1 VAREIMTENHGNPII
16 IKDVTKSYRSKEGPL
31 HALAQ
36 TSLNIG
42 EGEFVSIVG
51 PSGCGKS
58 TLLMIVAGL
67 VSPSS
72 GTVAIGGTS
81 VTSPY
86 TNLGLMFQRPV
97 LLDWRTV
104 LDNVLVQLEL
114 RGIPREG
121 YVDRARELLGQM
133 GLSGFERRHPH
144 ELSGGMQ
151 QRVALCRSLI
161 HDPPILLMDEPFAA
175 LDALTRDQLT
185 LDLQELWAKTR
196 KTVLFITHS
205 ISEALFLS
213 DKVVVFTPRPGMID
227 ETISVDL
234 PRPRRLVMRES
245 PAFLG
250 LSRHIE
256 NLFLKR
262 GVLREKA

>member
-1 VAREIMTENHGNPII
+1 MTEDHGKPIVI
-16 IKDVTKSYRSKEGPL
+16 NDVVKWYRSKAAPVQ
-31 HALAQ
+31 ALAP
-36 TSLNIG
+36 TSLEIK

-67 VSPSS
+67 VSPSA
-72 GTVAIGGTS
+72 GKVTIGDQQ
-81 VTSPY
+81 VTKPY

-104 LDNVLVQLEL
+104 LDNVLLQVDL
-114 RGIPREG
+114 RGLSRTN
-121 YVDRARELLGQM
+121 YVEKAIALLGQM
-133 GLSGFERRHPH
+133 GLVGFERRHPH

-175 LDALTRDQLT
+175 LDALTRDQLA
-185 LDLQELWAKTR
+185 LDLQDLWTKTG

-205 ISEALFLS
+205 IPEALFLS
-213 DKVVVFTPRPGMID
+213 DKVVVFTPRPGTIEEVID
-227 ETISVDL
+227 VDL
-234 PRPRRLVMRES
+234 PRPRRLAMRKLPTFS
-245 PAFLG
+245 DLA
-250 LSRHIE
+250 RHIE
-256 NLFLKR
+256 GLFLKR
-262 GVLREKA
+262 GVLREHV

>member
-1 VAREIMTENHGNPII
+1 
-16 IKDVTKSYRSKEGPL
+16 
-31 HALAQ
+31 
-36 TSLNIG
+36 
-42 EGEFVSIVG
+42 
-51 PSGCGKS
+51 
-58 TLLMIVAGL
+58 
-67 VSPSS
+67 
-72 GTVAIGGTS
+72 
-81 VTSPY
+81 
-86 TNLGLMFQRPV
+86 MFQRPV

-104 LDNVLVQLEL
+104 LDNVLIQLEL
-114 RGIPREG
+114 RGVPRES

-133 GLSGFERRHPH
+133 GLAGFENRHPH

-227 ETISVDL
+227 ETINVDL
-234 PRPRRLVMRES
+234 PRPRRLAMRETS
-245 PAFLG
+245 AFLG
-250 LSRHIE
+250 LSRQIE
-256 NLFLKR
+256 NMFLKR
-262 GVLREKA
+262 GVLRESS

>member
-1 VAREIMTENHGNPII
+1 MTENHGKPIV
-16 IKDVTKSYRSKEGPL
+16 IKDVAKWYRSKKGPV
-31 HALAQ
+31 HALAE
-36 TSLNIG
+36 TSLDIG

-67 VSPSS
+67 VSPSA
-72 GTVAIGGTS
+72 GTISIDGRS

-86 TNLGLMFQRPV
+86 TNLGIMFQRPV

-104 LDNVLVQLEL
+104 LGNVLVQLEL
-114 RGIPREG
+114 RGISHAS
-121 YVDRARELLGQM
+121 YVDRAVTLLDQM
-133 GLSGFERRHPH
+133 GLAGFERRHPY

-175 LDALTRDQLT
+175 LDALTRDQLA
-185 LDLQELWAKTR
+185 LDLQELWTRTR

-205 ISEALFLS
+205 ITEALFLS
-213 DKVVVFTPRPGMID
+213 DKVVVFTPRPGTID
-227 ETISVDL
+227 EIIKVEL
-234 PRPRRLVMRES
+234 PRPRRLAMREL
-245 PAFLG
+245 PAFIG
-250 LSRHIE
+250 LVRHIE
-256 NLFLKR
+256 DLFLKR
-262 GVLREKA
+262 GVLRERA